1 MIDDRREVKD
11 KQLRYMR
18 RALTLASQAE
28 LRGEVPVGCIIVLK
42 NKIIAEAFNQ
52 PIIKHDP
59 SAHAEIVA
67 LRLAGKLIKNYRLPG
82 TVMYVTL
89 EPCAMCIGAIIN
101 ARVSKV
107 FYGAS
112 DPKFGA
118 CGSMLSIHEN
128 VELNHHTAFEG
139 GLLANESAELLRK
152 FFKCRRK

>member
-1 MIDDRREVKD
+1 MIADRRECKD

-28 LRGEVPVGCIIVLK
+28 LRGEVPVGCIIVFE

-59 SAHAEIVA
+59 SAHAEIIA
-67 LRLAGKLIKNYRLPG
+67 LRSAGKLIKNYRLPG

-118 CGSMLSIHEN
+118 CGSMLSIHKN
-128 VELNHHTAFEG
+128 IKLNHHTAFEG
-139 GLLANESAELLRK
+139 GLLASESADLLRK